1 MRRSK
6 TLLAAALATASLAAL
21 LAACGD
27 DEPPA
32 TGASPDGGDDA
43 TLQADASTAPEDAPS
58 SGDDADAGTD
68 ASRCDDKG
76 LLAAY
81 AFDEAAGALVRDC
94 GPLRMDGTLEE
105 ADASATRGT
114 RNGGGALE
122 VAPGEGFVA
131 IGPRPELELT
141 GAFSVAAFVRSDVAP
156 GAAVGVVWHRP
167 DLGWELALDAGG
179 ALHVTLGLAP
189 DESLDATFPPLTPGA
204 WTHVAF
210 VYEPGFR
217 LELFVDGASVTRI
230 TTVDG
235 GPLPPANVAPPTEPT
250 GLRFGHLPATPSTW
264 RGGIDEVRIY
274 SRWLNDSEIASL
286 AAR

>member
-1 MRRSK
+1 MRSAKRW
-6 TLLAAALATASLAAL
+6 LAVALAVASGGAALA
-21 LAACGD
+21 ACSGSDPPGD
-27 DEPPA
+27 DV
-32 TGASPDGGDDA
+32 SPDGGDA
-43 TLQADASTAPEDAPS
+43 TLLSDGLAGDEDDGASPPRL
-58 SGDDADAGTD
+58 DDAGPD
-68 ASRCDDKG
+68 ASRCGDVG
-76 LLAAY
+76 LVAAY
-81 AFDEAAGALVRDC
+81 AFDELTGTIVRDC
-94 GPLRMDGTLEE
+94 GPLGIDGALEA

-114 RNGGGALE
+114 RDGGGALE
-122 VAPGEGFVA
+122 VAPGEGFVS
-131 IGPRPELELT
+131 IGPRPELELA
-141 GAFSVAAFVRSDVAP
+141 GAFSVTAFVRSDVAP

-189 DESLDATFPPLTPGA
+189 GESLDATFPALTEGR

-217 LELFVDGASVTRI
+217 LELFVDGESVTRL

-235 GPLPPANVAPPTEPT
+235 GPLPPASVAPPTVPT
-250 GLRFGHLPATPSTW
+250 SVRLGHLPDTPSTW

-274 SRWLNDSEIASL
+274 TRWLNDSEIASL